1 MTQTDIIVNGMTCE
15 HCVNAVTQEIS
26 AIDGVQSVQI
36 NLNAGG
42 DSPVSITSDRPLE
55 AGALAEA
62 VDEAGYTIV

>member
-15 HCVNAVTQEIS
+15 HCVNAVTHEIS

-36 NLNAGG
+36 TLNAGG
-42 DSPVSITSDRPLE
+42 DSPVSITSEGPLE
-55 AGALAEA
+55 ASALTEA